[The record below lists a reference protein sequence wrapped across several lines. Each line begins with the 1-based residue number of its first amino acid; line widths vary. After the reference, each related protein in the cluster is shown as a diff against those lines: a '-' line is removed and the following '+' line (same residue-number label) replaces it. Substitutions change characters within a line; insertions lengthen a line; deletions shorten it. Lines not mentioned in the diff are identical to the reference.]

1 VKLRLLRNIGDDDAR
16 RLDLENRMEGE
27 TIDAKQPVADELL
40 RRGLATDAATPLRAT
55 ATPAPAV
62 AVPPGTAPPDFDA
75 MTKEDLQSYADKQGI
90 EGVSLAMRKDD
101 MIAAIEEAQTRPR

>member
-40 RRGLATDAATPLRAT
+40 RRGLATDAAAPPRAT
-55 ATPAPAV
+55 AAPAAAV
-62 AVPPGTAPPDFDA
+62 AVPPDFDA